1 MHPQK
6 EKNDSKIQIQRD
18 INSTFYYAA
27 VVTDEKFVNESE
39 CRAWCGRRWWGWKEG
54 KSFTQL
60 FFLSIAIVS
69 AVANG
74 AKADAKQNGRCWG
87 GKEKCSQM
95 SWLSK

>member
-1 MHPQK
+1 MKANAEHG
-6 EKNDSKIQIQRD
+6 
-18 INSTFYYAA
+18 
-27 VVTDEKFVNESE
+27 VGVGGGV
-39 CRAWCGRRWWGWKEG
+39 WKEG